1 MSQLEVDKV
10 IPQSGTTLTLGDSAD
25 TITIPSGATLD
36 ASNAT
41 LTLPDGSVTATKLAS
56 TAVDNTNTNSTVITG
71 QTAETSIDGAD
82 SILIYDDSA
91 TALRKMT
98 RTNFV
103 AGIGG
108 TNTPAFRAYM
118 GSSQTIADVTN
129 AVVQYNTENFDTDSA
144 YDTATYRFTVPSDKA
159 GKYFFGAH
167 LFLTDAG
174 NSIYSADMQIRK
186 NGVNASADNLNVD
199 SADYWQ
205 AIFKTTTILDLDV
218 GDYVDVNVLANT
230 NDGTSW
236 LAYNTSPYQFAVF
249 YGFKLL

>member
-1 MSQLEVDKV
+1 MSKIEVDA
-10 IPQSGTTLTLGDSAD
+10 IEPQSGTTLTIGASGD
-25 TITIPSGATLD
+25 TITVPSGATITN
-36 ASNAT
+36 S
-41 LTLPDGSVTATKLAS
+41 GTAT
-56 TAVDNTNTNSTVITG
+56 G
-71 QTAETSIDGAD
+71 
-82 SILIYDDSA
+82 
-91 TALRKMT
+91 
-98 RTNFV
+98 F
-103 AGIGG
+103 GG

-174 NSIYSADMQIRK
+174 NSIYAADMQIRK
-186 NGVNASADNLNVD
+186 NGVNASADNFAID
-199 SADYWQ
+199 SADYYA
-205 AIFKTTTILDLDV
+205 AIFKTTTILDLAV
-218 GDYVDVNVLANT
+218 ADYVDVNVLANT

-236 LAYNTSPYQFAVF
+236 VAVNSSPYQFAVF